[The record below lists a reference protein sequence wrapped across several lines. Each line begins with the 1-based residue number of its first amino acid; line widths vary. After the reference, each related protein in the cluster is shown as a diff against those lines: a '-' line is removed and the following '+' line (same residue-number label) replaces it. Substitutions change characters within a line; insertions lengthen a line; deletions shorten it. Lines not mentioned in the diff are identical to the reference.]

1 MSLRL
6 RLLLTLVPLFI
17 LGLIAADVA
26 TYAALQSFLTS
37 RVDQQAMQAHIP
49 IEQYFTRPTEGGPGQ
64 PGTGGPPGPG
74 GPFPQGTYG
83 QLRSSTGVV
92 LKSQT
97 FTFSSDTSTH
107 PLLPSDLQP
116 GTHDHP
122 KLITVSGSG
131 SISSYR
137 VYADRTNDGT
147 GDIVIA
153 AVPLADMQATL
164 DRLLVLE
171 LGVSAGVTLVL
182 ALAALLIVRRSLQPL
197 ERMGAT
203 ARSIVAQRLNR
214 RVSPASEGTEVGRL
228 GLALNAM
235 LGELETAFA
244 ARAESQERLQQFV
257 SDASHELRTPLTS
270 MRGYAELLRRGDGME
285 PERVQLA
292 ARRIEEEAK
301 RLGILVDDLLLLA
314 RLDQGRALQRNR
326 VDLEG
331 LVADGCADARV
342 VDPTRQVSPRV
353 LAPLA
358 VVGDEMRLRQV
369 LGNIIRNALVHTP
382 AGTPIEVTL
391 REEADSAVIDVVDHG
406 PGIPAAE
413 AERIFERFHRADPGR
428 SRDRGGSGLGLS
440 IAAAV
445 VAAHQGRLSVIETP
459 GGGATFR
466 IELPLH
472 SQAQAE
478 PGRETAAT

>member
-37 RVDQQAMQAHIP
+37 RVDQQVIQAHIP
-49 IEQYFTRPTEGGPGQ
+49 IEQYFSRPSEGGPGQ

-83 QLRSSTGVV
+83 QLRSPAGAV
-92 LKSQT
+92 LKSQS
-97 FTFSSDTSTH
+97 FTFSSDTSH
-107 PLLPSDLQP
+107 PVLPSDLQP
-116 GTHDHP
+116 GTRDHP
-122 KLITVSGSG
+122 RLITVNGSG
-131 SISSYR
+131 SIGSYR
-137 VYADRTNDGT
+137 VYADRTNDGS

-153 AVPLADMQATL
+153 AVPLSDLQATL
-164 DRLLVLE
+164 ERLLILE

-214 RVSPASEGTEVGRL
+214 RVSPAGEGTEVGRL

-270 MRGYAELLRRGDGME
+270 MRGYAELLRRADGME

-342 VDPTRQVSPRV
+342 VDPSREVSARV

-358 VVGDEMRLRQV
+358 MIGDEMRLRQV

-382 AGTPIEVTL
+382 AGTSIEVTL
-391 REEADSAVIDVVDHG
+391 REGAGWAAIEVADHG
-406 PGIPAAE
+406 PGIPSADAK
-413 AERIFERFHRADPGR
+413 RIFERFHRADPGR

-472 SQAQAE
+472 SQDQPKPVGEPAE
-478 PGRETAAT
+478 S